1 MSGVFFIY
9 YCSFYFLIILVTI
22 QYLYKFNSN
31 LVYGVKK
38 LWKFKQLAKHYF
50 FLSYYDVIYYIIAQF
65 ILFFTL
71 KVKKTFTTFVTP
83 LCLLYIFTTLVLIFV
98 LALIL
103 KIFVKETK
111 DIHTLLISILFL
123 YLGLTTF
130 IHINNFLIFLLAV
143 EVIGTTYYFF
153 FLTQI
158 MQHSDTFL
166 KFKNALSLYLWTSF
180 CVLCFLGATLL
191 TLIYYCGTLDFAQLL
206 YLSQNIPSIVWHFL
220 FLGLGWKVGVAGF
233 QFFKLE
239 LYNFLPLYT
248 ILLFS
253 IFTLFINYFI
263 LNYILVIFW
272 PIFFFNKAVYIIYLL
287 TINILLLMRV
297 QSNILFSQFLAYS
310 GVNTWATIF
319 LFALI

>member
-71 KVKKTFTTFVTP
+71 KVQKTFTTFVTP

-153 FLTQI
+153 F
-158 MQHSDTFL
+158 
-166 KFKNALSLYLWTSF
+166 
-180 CVLCFLGATLL
+180 
-191 TLIYYCGTLDFAQLL
+191 
-206 YLSQNIPSIVWHFL
+206 
-220 FLGLGWKVGVAGF
+220 
-233 QFFKLE
+233 
-239 LYNFLPLYT
+239 
-248 ILLFS
+248 
-253 IFTLFINYFI
+253 
-263 LNYILVIFW
+263 
-272 PIFFFNKAVYIIYLL
+272 
-287 TINILLLMRV
+287 
-297 QSNILFSQFLAYS
+297 
-310 GVNTWATIF
+310 
-319 LFALI
+319 